1 MVLGI
6 PQQPPPQID
15 VDSLLRANSPTDAL
29 FSQGPISLTELAV
42 GLVIGLVL
50 SLLVQWHYRRFASTL
65 SSRDPLT
72 KVFPLIV
79 LTTLLIITI
88 VKSSLALSLGLV
100 GALSIVRFRTPIKEP
115 EELAYLFISIAI
127 GLGLGANQFLPTILG
142 TVFILTIAGYLG
154 ARGKLNR
161 EQNLYLSFDWDAGN
175 RSPRD
180 RIDALNAILSEFA
193 THSDLRRL
201 DTENGTLAANFY
213 ARFSSPDALSE
224 LVDRLDR
231 EYDREIRVSIVDQ
244 SRIGSG

>member
-1 MVLGI
+1 MVFQN
-6 PQQPPPQID
+6 PQQLPQQID
-15 VDSLLRANSPTDAL
+15 VDSLLRANSPTNAL
-29 FSQGPISLTELAV
+29 FSQGPISLSALAV
-42 GLVIGLVL
+42 GLVIGLIL
-50 SLLVQWHYRRFASTL
+50 SLVVQWHYKRFASTL

-115 EELAYLFISIAI
+115 EELAYLFICIAI
-127 GLGLGANQFLPTILG
+127 GLGLGANQFVPTIVG
-142 TVFILTIAGYLG
+142 TAFILLIAGYLG
-154 ARGKLNR
+154 ARGKLDR
-161 EQNLYLSFDWDAGN
+161 GQNLYLSIDWEDGKK
-175 RSPRD
+175 SPRD
-180 RIDALNAILSEFA
+180 RLDALTSVLSEFT

-213 ARFSSPDALSE
+213 ARFSSPEALSE
-224 LVDRLDR
+224 LVERLDR
-231 EYDREIRVSIVDQ
+231 EYNQEIRLSVVDQ